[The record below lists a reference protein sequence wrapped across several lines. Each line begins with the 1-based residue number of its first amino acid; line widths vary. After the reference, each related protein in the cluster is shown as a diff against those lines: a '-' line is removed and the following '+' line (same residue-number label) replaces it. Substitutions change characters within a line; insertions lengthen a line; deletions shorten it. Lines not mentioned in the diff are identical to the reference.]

1 MTGEFLLPCF
11 LLSNFC
17 FPVSLY
23 SFKERKNMKVIR
35 KKWSFLKFF
44 LLPILVLFSA
54 TFCVS
59 QEDDFRGLR
68 EQMVR
73 TQIESRGID
82 DEKVLDAFRNVE
94 RHRFVLPRYVSMAY
108 RDSPLP
114 IEEGQ
119 TISQPYIV
127 AYMTENL
134 NLEKDDKV
142 LEIGT
147 GSGYQAAILAEIVD
161 SVYTIEIFESL
172 GKRARQLFNE
182 LGYDNIYTKIGDG
195 FKGWPEHAPFDAI
208 IVTAAPSNI
217 PDPLE
222 NQLAEGGRMIIPV
235 GGDAVQELVLLRKRN
250 GKIKQQSILPVRFVP
265 MISDDGEK
273 Y

>member
-1 MTGEFLLPCF
+1 MNRNMQITG
-11 LLSNFC
+11 NFAIA
-17 FPVSLY
+17 L
-23 SFKERKNMKVIR
+23 I
-35 KKWSFLKFF
+35 L
-44 LLPILVLFSA
+44 LVLIFSVSR
-54 TFCVS
+54 CNS
-59 QEDDFRGLR
+59 QEGNFNGLR

-73 TQIESRGID
+73 TQLKARGID

-114 IEEGQ
+114 IEKGQ

-127 AYMTENL
+127 AYMTETL

-161 SVYTIEIFESL
+161 SVFTIEIFESL
-172 GKRARQLFNE
+172 GKKARRLFDV
-182 LGYDNIYTKIGDG
+182 LGYDNIHTKIGDG
-195 FKGWPEHAPFDAI
+195 YKGWPEHSPFDAI

-217 PDPLE
+217 PEPLKK
-222 NQLAEGGRMIIPV
+222 QLAEGGRMIIPV
-235 GGDAVQELVLLRKRN
+235 GGDAIQELILLRKRK
-250 GKIKQQSILPVRFVP
+250 GKIRQRSVLPVRFVP
-265 MISDDGEK
+265 MISNDGNK

>member
-1 MTGEFLLPCF
+1 MKISSKTIRFSGIPISFLLLILF
-11 LLSNFC
+11 
-17 FPVSLY
+17 VS
-23 SFKERKNMKVIR
+23 V
-35 KKWSFLKFF
+35 
-44 LLPILVLFSA
+44 
-54 TFCVS
+54 CVP
-59 QEDDFRGLR
+59 QEDNFRGLR

-73 TQIESRGID
+73 TQLEARGID
-82 DEKVLDAFRNVE
+82 DEKVLNAFRNVE

-127 AYMTENL
+127 AYMTETL

-161 SVYTIEIFESL
+161 SVYTIEIFEKL
-172 GKRARQLFNE
+172 GKKSRELFDE
-182 LGYDNIYTKIGDG
+182 LGYDNIHSKIGDG
-195 FKGWPEHAPFDAI
+195 YKGWPKHAPFDAI

-217 PDPLE
+217 PEPLKE
-222 NQLAEGGRMIIPV
+222 QLAEGGRMIIPV

-250 GKIKQQSILPVRFVP
+250 GKIRQQSKLPVRFVP

>member
-1 MTGEFLLPCF
+1 MKIAGNFGIPLIFLILI
-11 LLSNFC
+11 LS
-17 FPVSLY
+17 
-23 SFKERKNMKVIR
+23 
-35 KKWSFLKFF
+35 
-44 LLPILVLFSA
+44 
-54 TFCVS
+54 VS
-59 QEDDFRGLR
+59 QCNSQEGNFNGLR

-73 TQIESRGID
+73 TQLKARGID

-127 AYMTENL
+127 AYMTETL

-161 SVYTIEIFESL
+161 SVYTIEIFEKL
-172 GKRARQLFNE
+172 GKKARRLFDE

-195 FKGWPEHAPFDAI
+195 YKGWPEHAPFDAI

-217 PDPLE
+217 PEPLKK
-222 NQLAEGGRMIIPV
+222 QLAEGGRMIIPV
-235 GGDAVQELVLLRKRN
+235 GGDAVQELVLLKKRK
-250 GKIKQQSILPVRFVP
+250 GKIKQESVLPVRFVP
-265 MISDDGEK
+265 LISDEGKK

>member
-1 MTGEFLLPCF
+1 MKITQKAFAHLR
-11 LLSNFC
+11 
-17 FPVSLY
+17 VSLTL
-23 SFKERKNMKVIR
+23 I
-35 KKWSFLKFF
+35 FLFF
-44 LLPILVLFSA
+44 SVSN
-54 TFCVS
+54 CVP
-59 QEDDFRGLR
+59 QENNFRGLR

-73 TQIESRGID
+73 TQLKARGID

-127 AYMTENL
+127 ALMTETL

-161 SVYTIEIFESL
+161 SDYTIEIFEKL
-172 GKRARQLFNE
+172 GKKASQLFDE

-195 FKGWPEHAPFDAI
+195 YKGWPEHAPFDAI
-208 IVTAAPSNI
+208 IVTAAPSDI
-217 PDPLE
+217 PEPLKE
-222 NQLAEGGRMIIPV
+222 QLAEGGRMIIPV
-235 GGDAVQELVLLRKRN
+235 GGDAVQELILLKKRN
-250 GKIKQQSILPVRFVP
+250 EKIKQQSVLPVRFVP